1 MVSRHYDLLKV
12 LAQIWIPGIATLY
25 FTLAQIWGIP
35 YATEVVGSLTAVDT
49 FLGVILRIST
59 DKYVPPS
66 DGQLL
71 IDHSDPEKG
80 KLVFNLETSLDEIP
94 DKDHVRLKVY
104 PVTDLG
110 NSQG

>member
-66 DGQLL
+66 DGQLI
-71 IDHSDPEKG
+71 IDESDPDKG
-80 KLVFNLETSLDEIP
+80 RLVFNLETPLDEIP
-94 DKDHVRLKVY
+94 DKDHVRLKVHSA
-104 PVTDLG
+104 TDPG
-110 NSQG
+110 KSQG